1 MSVAAGSPVTV
12 LCMLLLSFEAL
23 VSMVINVFIE
33 FVVLRDY
40 YTKRSLTPTQKILAA
55 LNISSFFFVVVS
67 SFNVFCNIQM
77 PNFSRS
83 SYYNVIFTLLFIY
96 CMCSG
101 SLLTAVLCFYYF
113 IKVVNVQRGYLGW
126 VKKKIS
132 SIVPWQITLVKLF
145 SFANSLLGLLLFAPK
160 QLSSTNNSLIV
171 STSETSEQ
179 PYVGYNYNIA
189 KILSFM
195 TFLPLF
201 CTALSTLLTV
211 GFLKLHSRK
220 VKNTQISGEA
230 SLALYNSVIYRM
242 MRFLLLYFVFYLVTL
257 LYYFSAFS
265 PHSPGYYINLMLM
278 FFITPTQSV
287 LHILDNQDL
296 RRSWMRM
303 VGWIIQG
310 CVN

>member
-1 MSVAAGSPVTV
+1 MSVSPGSPVTI
-12 LCMLLLSFEAL
+12 LCMLMLSFEAL
-23 VSMVINVFIE
+23 VSIFINVFIE
-33 FVVLRDY
+33 FVILRDY
-40 YTKRSLTPTQKILAA
+40 YTKRSLTPIQKILAA
-55 LNISSFFFVVVS
+55 LNISSVFFVVVS

-77 PNFSRS
+77 PDYSRS
-83 SYYNVIFTLLFIY
+83 FYYNVIFTLLFIY
-96 CMCSG
+96 CMCSS

-126 VKKKIS
+126 VKQKIS
-132 SIVPWQITLVKLF
+132 CIVPWQITLVKLF
-145 SFANSLLGLLLFAPK
+145 SFANSLIGLLLFTPK
-160 QLSSTNNSLIV
+160 QLPSMNNSLTL
-171 STSETSEQ
+171 STSETLEQ
-179 PYVGYNYNIA
+179 TYVEYNYNIA

-220 VKNTQISGEA
+220 IKNTQTSGEA
-230 SLALYNSVIYRM
+230 SLMLYNSVIYRM
-242 MRFLLLYFVFYLVTL
+242 TRFLLLYFVFYLVTL
-257 LYYFSAFS
+257 LYYFSAFE

-296 RRSWMRM
+296 RRSWMRL
-303 VGWIIQG
+303 VGWIMQG
-310 CVN
+310 CAN